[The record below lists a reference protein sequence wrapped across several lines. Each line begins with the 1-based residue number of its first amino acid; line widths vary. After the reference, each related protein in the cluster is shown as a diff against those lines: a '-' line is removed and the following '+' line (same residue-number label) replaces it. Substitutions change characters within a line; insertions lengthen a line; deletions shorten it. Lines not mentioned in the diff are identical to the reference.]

1 MEQSA
6 FFSLGPDEQVTLA
19 AILAIFLSKG
29 LNADQ
34 LGILGN
40 FLLGIGQ
47 NLVIIQ
53 TVISSQPEADPPCLA
68 STCQDT
74 AKTLAELRKE
84 IEVLKVKVAKL
95 EG

>member
-6 FFSLGPDEQVTLA
+6 FYSLGPDEQVTLA
-19 AILAIFLSKG
+19 AILAILLSKG

-40 FLLGIGQ
+40 FLLGVGQ
-47 NLVIIQ
+47 NLVIFQ
-53 TVISSQPEADPPCLA
+53 TVVSSQEADPPCLA

-74 AKTLAELRKE
+74 AKTLADLWKE

>member
-6 FFSLGPDEQVTLA
+6 FFSIGADEQVTLA
-19 AILAIFLSKG
+19 AILAILLSKG

-47 NLVIIQ
+47 NLLIIQ
-53 TVISSQPEADPPCLA
+53 AVVSSLPEINPPCLA

-74 AKTLAELRKE
+74 AKTLADLQKE
-84 IEVLKVKVAKL
+84 IELLKAKISEL